1 MKQVTQ
7 NRRVIRVSP
16 AAHLAAKVAAAAEDK
31 TLEQLASEVL
41 QEALERRRKL
51 AADDTLRAAM
61 ATTPTVATRG

>member
-16 AAHLAAKVAAAAEDK
+16 AAHLAAKVAAASESK
-31 TLEQLASEVL
+31 TLEELASEVL
-41 QEALERRRKL
+41 QEALERRRKR

-61 ATTPTVATRG
+61 ASTPPVQVR